1 ERLRDD
7 ERHLGLEVRGELTE
21 VDDVDVGLGELPEP
35 ALLGTLA
42 APDLLDMIAPEREG
56 QPAGVLE
63 DVARE
68 RHGEVEVE
76 SELAVAGVLAARC
89 EPAHGIGLLVGVAT
103 LADEA
108 VDRLNR
114 PRLDG
119 GESMQLEHL
128 TDGVEE

>member
-1 ERLRDD
+1 
-7 ERHLGLEVRGELTE
+7 
-21 VDDVDVGLGELPEP
+21 
-35 ALLGTLA
+35 
-42 APDLLDMIAPEREG
+42 APDLLDLIAPEREG

-76 SELAVAGVLAARC
+76 SELGVAGVLAARC
-89 EPAHGIGLLVGVAT
+89 EPAHGIDLLVGVAT

-128 TDGVEE
+128 TDGVEEVQLEQPLGGQQLRESGERGHLGGGHGYMSVLW